1 MTDQSPDVERYLVR
15 MGNRGWMVWDRRSKG
30 PAKFQGR
37 RAIVLTEE
45 RAREIKEELTAGAY
59 LVAAQYSSRSC

>member
-1 MTDQSPDVERYLVR
+1 
-15 MGNRGWMVWDRRSKG
+15 MVWDRHSKG

-45 RAREIKEELTAGAY
+45 RALEIKEELTAGE
-59 LVAAQYSSRSC
+59 

>member
-1 MTDQSPDVERYLVR
+1 MKDQASSQPRYLIR
-15 MGNRGWMVWDRRSKG
+15 TGYRGSMVWDRQSKG

-45 RAREIKEELTAGAY
+45 RALEIKEELTTAE
-59 LVAAQYSSRSC
+59 